1 MTFLVLVG
9 QMSQW
14 YKCPTCPQGANVN
27 PDLILDAC
35 GALFVCSL
43 FFLVMSL

>member
-1 MTFLVLVG
+1 M
-9 QMSQW
+9 
-14 YKCPTCPQGANVN
+14 N

>member
-1 MTFLVLVG
+1 MNL
-9 QMSQW
+9 
-14 YKCPTCPQGANVN
+14 

-43 FFLVMSL
+43 FFLIMSL